1 MGIGK
6 KGLSMLTSSDLFMPK
21 LCDHS
26 RRQARCTLFRRLAAC
41 LRRLPLAVALACSA
55 FVLQP
60 AAAQAEQ
67 DQYPH
72 CISHLWA
79 TGSHFGWAEAIA
91 RHDVPSEDARMLE
104 YMHVAGVHV
113 EHANAL
119 CAQGPAPWPAWPNW
133 REIQDQL
140 MEMADKFRGGAM
152 DRAQL
157 AIALA
162 GTHQSVATELAY
174 RIPGPTVERDATC
187 IELYMRAGVALGFA
201 QTTTQI
207 FGRLTPD
214 AAVRLRQALSLIY
227 QMRDMPQTCRDFQ
240 GLIPSIGEALNRP
253 NDPSIVERVD
263 DIWHAGE
270 VAAAPRTE

>member
-1 MGIGK
+1 MGIRK

-26 RRQARCTLFRRLAAC
+26 RRQAWRTLFRRPAAC

-67 DQYPH
+67 DEYPR

-79 TGSHFGWAEAIA
+79 TGSHLGWAEAIA
-91 RHDVPSEDARMLE
+91 RNDAPSEDARMLE
-104 YMHVAGVHV
+104 HMHAAGMHV
-113 EHANAL
+113 EQANAL
-119 CAQGPAPWPAWPNW
+119 CAQRPAPWPAWPNW
-133 REIQDQL
+133 REIQSQL
-140 MEMADKFRGGAM
+140 MEMADKFHDGAM
-152 DRAQL
+152 NREQL
-157 AIALA
+157 AIALGA
-162 GTHQSVATELAY
+162 IYQSLATELAY
-174 RIPGPTVERDATC
+174 RILGARVERDATC
-187 IELYMRAGVALGFA
+187 VELYMRLGQAVGFA

-214 AAVRLRQALSLIY
+214 AAVRLRQAISLIY
-227 QMRDMPQTCRDFQ
+227 RMREMPQPCRDFM
-240 GLIPSIGEALNRP
+240 GLIPTIGEALSSP
-253 NDPSIVERVD
+253 NDPSIVGRVH